1 MSLAE
6 QPFEQLLLNLFVER
20 VVTGVVGVIGSGAE
34 ALQERGLQQA
44 FGVEGRDYVSVQALS
59 APAASW
65 DGVVVL
71 DALRK
76 VPRDAVPGVCREL
89 ARVVRPGGWLLLGF
103 PAGLNTRNP
112 EIAAQLV
119 FHHRPAVAKGVRAAG
134 FTIEDVLER
143 EPTKTDPYPSRRGY
157 ILAQRTG

>member
-1 MSLAE
+1 MSLAG

-20 VVTGVVGVIGSGAE
+20 VATGVVGVIGSGAE

-44 FGVEGRDYVSVQALS
+44 FGVEGRDYSSVQALS

-76 VPRDAVPGVCREL
+76 VPRDAVPGVCQEL
-89 ARVVRPGGWLLLGF
+89 GRVVRPGGWLLLGF
-103 PAGLNTRNP
+103 PTA
-112 EIAAQLV
+112 E
-119 FHHRPAVAKGVRAAG
+119 
-134 FTIEDVLER
+134 ER
-143 EPTKTDPYPSRRGY
+143 VT
-157 ILAQRTG
+157 